1 MRHLYASNQSD
12 WMLPD
17 PQRRM
22 TAGEGGGCEATAV
35 DKDARNA
42 SQKQQQRCSEPLFL
56 GLDCSTQSMTALVTN
71 AHGRVVW
78 ESSFR
83 FDERLPRYGTVNGVH
98 RSSEHPDCVLIPS
111 MMFVDALDAIL
122 ANLRRCDAFS
132 MAKIVAISGSA
143 QQHASVYWAKGFD
156 LRAAMADGD
165 ASRPLVEV
173 LQAKNAK
180 VFHLDQGPSWMDNS
194 TSSFCRRLNQD
205 AGGAQRVA
213 DISGSRA
220 YERFTGNQIA
230 KRIHDQP
237 DFLDHVS
244 RIALVSS
251 MLTSLLVGEFTAIDD
266 SDGSGMN
273 LLDLR
278 SREWSPELLQSTAQE
293 STTPNAEEALQKA
306 LGDCV
311 SRAYDIAGSVH
322 PYFQTK
328 YGFVPEC
335 KIIAFSGDNPCSL
348 AGIGL
353 SQAGDVAVSLG
364 TSSTVMAV
372 VPTAQ
377 ARASGEEG
385 HYFCNPIDPDSLM
398 VRARSTLKPTD
409 RIV

>member
-1 MRHLYASNQSD
+1 
-12 WMLPD
+12 
-17 PQRRM
+17 M
-22 TAGEGGGCEATAV
+22 TSEEGGAAV
-35 DKDARNA
+35 EPRAGDALHA
-42 SQKQQQRCSEPLFL
+42 SQQQQQCDGPLFL

-98 RSSEHPDCVLIPS
+98 RASEHPDRVLIPS
-111 MMFVDALDAIL
+111 MMFVDTLDAIL
-122 ANLRRCDAFS
+122 ANLSRCDAFS
-132 MAKIVAISGSA
+132 MTKIVAISGSA
-143 QQHASVYWAKGFD
+143 QQHASVYWAKEFD

-165 ASRPLVEV
+165 TSCPLVDV
-173 LQAKNAK
+173 LQAKHAR
-180 VFHLDQGPSWMDNS
+180 VFHLDQGPSWMDDS
-194 TSSFCRRLNQD
+194 TSSFCRRLERD

-237 DFLDHVS
+237 EFLDHVS

-251 MLTSLLVGEFTAIDD
+251 MLTSLLVGKFTAIDD

-278 SREWSPELLQSTAQE
+278 LREWSPVLLESIAQE
-293 STTPNAEEALQKA
+293 STTPNAAEALQKV
-306 LGDCV
+306 LGDHV
-311 SRAYDIAGSVH
+311 TRAYDIAGSIH

-328 YGFVPEC
+328 YGFVPGC
-335 KIIAFSGDNPCSL
+335 KIVAFSGDNPCSL

-377 ARASGEEG
+377 AQASGEEG
-385 HYFCNPIDPDSLM
+385 HYFCNPIDPNSLM
-398 VRARSTLKPTD
+398 VSAS
-409 RIV
+409 

>member
-1 MRHLYASNQSD
+1 M
-12 WMLPD
+12 
-17 PQRRM
+17 
-22 TAGEGGGCEATAV
+22 AV
-35 DKDARNA
+35 DRDARNA
-42 SQKQQQRCSEPLFL
+42 SQRQHPQQQCDDPLFL

-83 FDERLPRYGTVNGVH
+83 FDERLPRYGTTNGVH
-98 RSSEHPDCVLIPS
+98 RSSEHPDRVLIPS

-132 MAKIVAISGSA
+132 MTKIVAISGSA
-143 QQHASVYWAKGFD
+143 QQHASVYWAKEFD
-156 LRAAMADGD
+156 LRAAMTDGD
-165 ASRPLVEV
+165 ASRPLTEV
-173 LQAKNAK
+173 LEAKSAR
-180 VFHLDQGPSWMDNS
+180 VFYLDQGPSWMDDS
-194 TSSFCRRLNQD
+194 TSSFCRRLEQD
-205 AGGAQRVA
+205 AGGAQQVA

-278 SREWSPELLQSTAQE
+278 SRGWSPELLQSIAQE
-293 STTPNAEEALQKA
+293 STTPNAEEALQKV
-306 LGDCV
+306 LGNHV
-311 SRAYDIAGSVH
+311 SRAYDIAGSIH

-328 YGFVPEC
+328 YGFVPQC

-353 SQAGDVAVSLG
+353 SQTGDVAVSLG

-377 ARASGEEG
+377 AQASGEEG

-398 VRARSTLKPTD
+398 VSARSPLKLTD
-409 RIV
+409 HIA